1 MSQAEQLQTTQ
12 CGLTL
17 HKVDEVQNDDSIT
30 NDDGTKIFIP
40 PVTCICH
47 EVNECKNKM
56 PTTPAPS
63 TVSTQSTTTTTG
75 PADQELAEMRNDANR
90 FRGQF
95 DKNSF
100 SILSQITNDEAAIS
114 TQLLCNGVR
123 VDFEYILTRV
133 ECCEGHVQIIKGLNL
148 KICMENHDPVHTPVR
163 AVVHAPVHAL
173 FKSLD
178 YPSHGISAFSG
189 ILVRLF

>member
-1 MSQAEQLQTTQ
+1 MTAANQLQTTQ

-17 HKVDEVQNDDSIT
+17 HKIDEVLNDDSIT
-30 NDDGTKIFIP
+30 NEDGTKIIIP

-56 PTTPAPS
+56 PTTQAPS

-100 SILSQITNDEAAIS
+100 SILSQITNDDDSTS

-133 ECCEGHVQIIKGLNL
+133 ECCEGHVQIIKGQIS
-148 KICMENHDPVHTPVR
+148 KICGNTIHPTE
-163 AVVHAPVHAL
+163 
-173 FKSLD
+173 
-178 YPSHGISAFSG
+178 SAFAEFISR
-189 ILVRLF
+189 IF